1 MSRVR
6 FMSPYLK
13 GGRDTAKLTNR
24 ARYIATRP
32 GVEVL
37 RGEHSGQP
45 ATKKQ
50 QAYIQRLLR
59 DFPGAEELLEYED
72 YQNAPTQGHAN
83 AFIRQVQEDFA
94 EPMSR
99 MENYLD
105 YVSHRPGVQM
115 DGEHGLWCARGK
127 VRNLSQAVR
136 GVAEHTGSVWTP
148 VVAIRREDAE
158 RLGYN
163 DAESWRQL
171 VCACAPEIAR
181 GYRIPLEHLR
191 WYAAFHRKEDSVH
204 IHMVV
209 FSSNLKEGYLTK
221 QGIRQVKSAFGRRIF
236 RQDLLHIYEQ
246 KTEYRD
252 ALGRDAER
260 TMAELI
266 AQMETG
272 QLQNENLEQP
282 ILELSRRLQNTKGK
296 TVYGYLPPTAKALV
310 DAIVDELA
318 KEERVAAAYDL
329 WNQMREEVCRTYSE
343 QLPERLLLSKQKEFK
358 AVRNMVVRE
367 VLQLGRGEH
376 PTADEIVHMPTP
388 SGTPPAQS
396 GLPYGAHHPQQ
407 EAAHHQRTQTHRAV
421 SHADT
426 ARCVLQLFHS
436 MGRIFREQ
444 SASDAIQTGLHIDR
458 KRHRMLRE
466 KRMALGHKADDHEEI
481 PQHSQR

>member
-13 GGRDTAKLTNR
+13 GGRDAAKLSNR
-24 ARYIATRP
+24 TRYIATRP

-37 RGEHSGQP
+37 RGEHSEQP

-59 DFPGAEELLEYED
+59 DFHGADELLEYED
-72 YQNAPTQGHAN
+72 YRNAPTQGNAN

-105 YVSHRPGVQM
+105 YVSHRPGVQL
-115 DGEHGLWCARGK
+115 DGEHGLWCAGGK

-136 GVAEHTGSVWTP
+136 EVAEHTGSVWTP

-163 DAESWRQL
+163 DADSWRHL

-181 GYRIPLEHLR
+181 GYKIPLEHLR

-458 KRHRMLRE
+458 KRRRMLRE

>member
-13 GGRDTAKLTNR
+13 GGRDTAKLSNR
-24 ARYIATRP
+24 ASYIATRP

-37 RGEHSGQP
+37 RGEQQDQP

-50 QAYIQRLLR
+50 QAYIQRLLC

-72 YQNAPTQGHAN
+72 YQASPTMQHAN

-115 DGEHGLWCARGK
+115 DGEHGLWCADGK

-136 GVAEHTGSVWTP
+136 EVAKYTGSVWTP

-163 DAESWRQL
+163 DADSWREL

-181 GYRIPLEHLR
+181 GYKIPLEHLR
-191 WYAAFHRKEDSVH
+191 WYAAFHRKEGSVH

-209 FSSNLKEGYLTK
+209 FSSDPKEGYLTR
-221 QGIRQVKSAFGRRIF
+221 QGIQQVKSAFGRRIF
-236 RQDLLHIYEQ
+236 QQDLLHIYEQ
-246 KTEYRD
+246 KTEYRNT
-252 ALGRDAER
+252 LSRDAER